1 MAIDC
6 QDWPGDDLNFLGQS
20 QSFVREN
27 QFIPRWL
34 SILCTVLLTLIFFL
48 KFAGKF
54 FRELVI
60 SSERGPSY
68 PLEIAEWVSWCADWL
83 DRKYHYTALW
93 TVVAELT
100 KDSSSSVAWL
110 WRQCFRWLKKF
121 SSSKLCLSW
130 IMWLEKKNCSAG
142 ALFVFTLKELNIL
155 KIQLSK
161 VVAPKKRFV
170 MRQPF
175 IWKTR
180 TTRQEKPQERQ
191 TIRCMHWVSC
201 SITRKDAWNLLE
213 TNEEMLN
220 DVKNLVKNSFGSQ

>member
-34 SILCTVLLTLIFFL
+34 STLYTAVLTLIFFFL

-68 PLEIAEWVSWCADWL
+68 PLEIAEWVSWCTDWL

-100 KDSSSSVAWL
+100 KDSSSLVAWL

-121 SSSKLCLSW
+121 SSSSKLCLFW
-130 IMWLEKKNCSAG
+130 DYVTCKKNCSAG
-142 ALFVFTLKELNIL
+142 ALFVFTLKGLNIL
-155 KIQLSK
+155 KIQLSKSK

-201 SITRKDAWNLLE
+201 SITHKDAWNLLE
-213 TNEEMLN
+213 TNQEMLN
-220 DVKNLVKNSFGSQ
+220 DVKIL

>member
-1 MAIDC
+1 MRPSG
-6 QDWPGDDLNFLGQS
+6 DWLL
-20 QSFVREN
+20 RLAW
-27 QFIPRWL
+27 RWPKFSWPITEL
-34 SILCTVLLTLIFFL
+34 RKRKPIQPQMTVDTLHCCTYTDFFFL

-68 PLEIAEWVSWCADWL
+68 PLEIAEWVSWCTDWL

-100 KDSSSSVAWL
+100 KDSSSLVAWL

-121 SSSKLCLSW
+121 SSSSKLCLFW
-130 IMWLEKKNCSAG
+130 DYVTCKKNCSAG

-220 DVKNLVKNSFGSQ
+220 DVKIL